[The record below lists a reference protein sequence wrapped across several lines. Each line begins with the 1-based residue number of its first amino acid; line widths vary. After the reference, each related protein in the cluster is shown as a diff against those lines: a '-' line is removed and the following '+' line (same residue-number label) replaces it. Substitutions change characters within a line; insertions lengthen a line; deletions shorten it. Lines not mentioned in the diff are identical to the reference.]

1 MSVEVMIQSLGQAF
15 LLTLAIFSLTL
26 VFSLPLGLL
35 VALGRMS
42 KIAPLRW
49 LVKAYIA
56 VIRGTPLVLQLM
68 MIYFGPN
75 LIFGITLPGNWRF
88 NATIVAF
95 ALNYAAYFAEIYRG
109 GIESMP
115 LGQYEAAE
123 VLGYS
128 KRRTFLTII
137 LPQVVK
143 NILPA
148 VTNEV
153 IILVKDTSLAYAL
166 GVVEMF
172 TMAKQIAVA
181 PKSPGMLTF
190 VVAAAIYFVF
200 SLLVALVMEHMEKRL
215 NYYR

>member
-1 MSVEVMIQSLGQAF
+1 
-15 LLTLAIFSLTL
+15 
-26 VFSLPLGLL
+26 
-35 VALGRMS
+35 
-42 KIAPLRW
+42 
-49 LVKAYIA
+49 
-56 VIRGTPLVLQLM
+56 
-68 MIYFGPN
+68 
-75 LIFGITLPGNWRF
+75 
-88 NATIVAF
+88 
-95 ALNYAAYFAEIYRG
+95 
-109 GIESMP
+109 MP